1 MTPLERYQQVLQQKH
16 FEADTGQQEVICC
29 FQQLHTELQAEYL
42 KQQQVL
48 HRISSLFSPKEKAK
62 GLYLWGGVGR
72 GKTWLMDLFY
82 ETVPST
88 NKYRRHFHRYIQE
101 IHEELDHYK
110 GQKNPLS
117 LIARQFSRQY
127 QLLCLDEFHVADITD
142 AMILHGL
149 LKALTENNVTLVFT
163 SNLEPD
169 ELYKDGLQR
178 ERFIPAIELIK
189 QACRVQKI
197 PDGTDHRLNTIQS
210 QQVYFTPLSA
220 ANQQV
225 LEDYFLRL
233 SPCPPKKHSNLIINH
248 RSLPVYGL
256 ADDVAWFIFDEIFNS
271 PRAVADYIELA
282 RLFHSVIISD
292 IPVLGTH
299 NEDKTRRF
307 IQLMDEFYDR
317 NVKVIISAETPADQ
331 LYQGQNMQFDF
342 ERTLSRIEEMKSL
355 HYLQKPHKA

>member
-1 MTPLERYQQVLQQKH
+1 MTPLERYQEVLKEKH
-16 FEADTGQQEVICC
+16 FKADVGQQQIIEC
-29 FQQLHTELQAEYL
+29 FEQLYHELQAEHQRQQRLFQRL
-42 KQQQVL
+42 K
-48 HRISSLFSPKEKAK
+48 SLFSKTSTQ

-82 ETVPST
+82 ETLPT
-88 NKYRRHFHRYIQE
+88 KQKYRLHFHRYIQE
-101 IHEELDHYK
+101 IHEQLEHYK
-110 GQKNPLS
+110 GQKNPLK

-127 QLLCLDEFHVADITD
+127 QLLCLDELHVADITD

-149 LKALTENNVTLVFT
+149 LKALIENNVTLIFT

-169 ELYKDGLQR
+169 ELYRDGLQR

-189 QACRVQKI
+189 HSCHVQKI
-197 PDGTDHRLNTIQS
+197 PDGEDHRLNTIQS
-210 QQVYFTPLSA
+210 EKVYFSPLSA
-220 ANQQV
+220 QNQQA

-233 SPCPPKKHSNLIINH
+233 SPCQPKKNTSLEINH

-256 ADDVAWFIFDEIFNS
+256 ADDVAWFIFDELFNS

-282 RLFHSVIISD
+282 RLFHTVVISE
-292 IPVLGTH
+292 IPLLTQS
-299 NEDKTRRF
+299 NEDKSRRF

-317 NVKVIISAETPADQ
+317 NVKVIISAETSADK
-331 LYQGQNMQFDF
+331 LYHGKTLTFDF
-342 ERTLSRIEEMKSL
+342 ERTVSRIEEMKSL